1 MKQIGS
7 RSYLRL
13 FVPALLFLAVACAP
27 AGSDNPA
34 RSAVAGL
41 HTPPDGQAVF
51 RLYCVTCHGA
61 DGRLGMNGAKDLSKS
76 ALALEERVALITK
89 GKGLMT
95 PFGELLAPEEIRA
108 VAEYSL
114 TFK

>member
-1 MKQIGS
+1 MKRIGS
-7 RSYLRL
+7 IPYTRL
-13 FVPALLFLAVACAP
+13 IIPALLFLAVACAP
-27 AGSDNPA
+27 AGADDARRPA
-34 RSAVAGL
+34 AAGT

-76 ALALEERVALITK
+76 ALTLEERVALITQ

-95 PFGELLAPEEIRA
+95 PFGELLSPEEIRA